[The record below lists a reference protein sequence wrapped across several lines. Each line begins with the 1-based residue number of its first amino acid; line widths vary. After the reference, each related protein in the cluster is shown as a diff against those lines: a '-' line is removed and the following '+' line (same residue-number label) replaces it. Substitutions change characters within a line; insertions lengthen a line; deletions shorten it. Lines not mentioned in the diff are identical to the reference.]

1 MLKGD
6 TVELETKHHFS
17 DGLYARE
24 LFIPAGVC
32 LVGALHKT
40 THLLEPEDI

>member
-6 TVELETKHHFS
+6 TVELEVKHHFS

-32 LVGALHKT
+32 LVGRYTRRLT
-40 THLLEPEDI
+40 CTW